1 MELVPFIESAMFVRD
16 EQPRARHDADSGS
29 RIIPLRISHRPS
41 FPDTPSN
48 ETVMPDSASL
58 QHLFPALQEI
68 PAEFRLASPIHQRVS
83 LVDGELRPWDGATKT
98 VLSPVCVRQADGSV
112 EQVEIGS
119 YPVMGETE
127 SDAALD
133 AAVRAYDAGRGE
145 WPTMKVEQRIAC
157 MQDFIKRMVAQRELV
172 VNLIM
177 WEIGKSLAD
186 SQKEFDRTVTYMTQT
201 IDALKELDN
210 ANSRFVIAEGT
221 IGQIRRTPLGVVLCM
236 GPYNYPLNETFA
248 TLIPALLMGNTVV
261 FKPPQ
266 YGTLLF
272 EPLLEAF
279 RDAFPKGVINTI
291 YAPGAVVVPH
301 MLASGKIN
309 VLALIG
315 SSKVADHLKKQHP
328 KSHRLRAILGLD
340 AKNAAIVLPDADLD
354 LTVKECL
361 LGALSFN
368 GQRCTALKMLLV
380 HRSIVDEFLKR
391 FTAALEQLKIGM
403 PWEKGVSITPL
414 PGMHRTAYMT
424 DAIDDAKAKGAQ
436 VVNHQ
441 GGEFSKTLF
450 YPAVVYPVSEGMK
463 LYREEQFGPIIPVA
477 PFDDVETAL
486 DYVTTSE
493 HGQQVSIFGSD
504 PAQIGALVDPLVN
517 QVCRVNINCQCQ
529 RGPDVFPFAGRK
541 DSAEGT
547 LSVSDALRA
556 FSIRSMVAAKQ
567 TDSSKQLLDS
577 IVSDHHSKFIN
588 TGFIF

>member
-1 MELVPFIESAMFVRD
+1 MITVESLK
-16 EQPRARHDADSGS
+16 Q
-29 RIIPLRISHRPS
+29 
-41 FPDTPSN
+41 
-48 ETVMPDSASL
+48 
-58 QHLFPALQEI
+58 LFPRDDAI
-68 PAEFRLASPIHQRVS
+68 PATARLAAPIHQRVS
-83 LVDGELRPWDGATKT
+83 LVNGELRAWDGACKT
-98 VLSPVCVRQADGSV
+98 VLSPVCVQQPDGDV
-112 EQVEIGS
+112 QQVEIGS
-119 YPVMGETE
+119 YPVMGEVE

-133 AAVRAYDAGRGE
+133 AAVTAYDSGRGE
-145 WPTMKVEQRIAC
+145 WPTMTVAQRIAC
-157 MQDFIKRMVAQRELV
+157 MQVFIRHMVAQREPI

-177 WEIGKSLAD
+177 WEIGKSLTD
-186 SQKEFDRTVTYMTQT
+186 SQKEFDRTVTYMLAT

-210 ANSRFVIAEGT
+210 GNSRFVIAEGT

-272 EPLLEAF
+272 YPLLDAF
-279 RDAFPKGVINTI
+279 REAFPKGVINTI
-291 YAPGAVVVPH
+291 YAPGAVVVPR
-301 MLASGKIN
+301 MLASGKVN

-328 KSHRLRAILGLD
+328 KSHRLRAVLGLD

-354 LTVKECL
+354 LAVKECL

-368 GQRCTALKMLLV
+368 GQRCTALKMLIV
-380 HRSIVDEFLKR
+380 HRSVVDDFVQR
-391 FTAALEQLKIGM
+391 FCAALASLKLGM
-403 PWEKGVSITPL
+403 PWEAGVSITPL

-424 DAIDDAKAKGAQ
+424 EAIDDAKSKGAQ
-436 VVNHQ
+436 VVNE
-441 GGEFSKTLF
+441 GGGVFCKTLF
-450 YPAVVYPVSEGMK
+450 YPAVVYPVTEGMM
-463 LYREEQFGPIIPVA
+463 LYREEQFGPIIPVT
-477 PFDDVETAL
+477 PFEDIETAL
-486 DYVTTSE
+486 DYVVTSE

-504 PAQIGALVDPLVN
+504 PVLIGELVDPLVN

-547 LSVSDALRA
+547 LSVTDALRA

-567 TDSSKQLLDS
+567 TDDSKALLDA
-577 IVSDHHSKFIN
+577 IVSERTSKFIN